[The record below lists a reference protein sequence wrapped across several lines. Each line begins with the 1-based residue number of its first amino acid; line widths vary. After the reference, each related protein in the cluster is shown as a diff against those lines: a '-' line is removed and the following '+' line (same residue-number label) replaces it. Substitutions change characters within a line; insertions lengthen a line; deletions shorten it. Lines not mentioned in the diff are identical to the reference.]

1 MSKVQNMSVQS
12 FIRNETT
19 QKRINDLIGSRT
31 PQLTTSLMTAL
42 NSNDK
47 LAQCTPTSVLNAA
60 LTAASM
66 DLPINPN
73 LGFAYIIPYERKFKE
88 KDENNRDVWVTVSE
102 AQFQIGYKG
111 IIQLAQ
117 RSGFYKTINAS
128 DVREG
133 EIKGRN
139 RLTGEI
145 EFDWIEDTDERNN
158 KPIIGFV
165 GYLGLTSGFE
175 KTLYMSLAE
184 IEAHAMEYSKSYA
197 YDKQKGYTNSNWTT
211 NFSAMAIKTV
221 LKLLISKYGPMNT
234 QMQEAII
241 KDQAVIDGDAVVYPD
256 NDKPDFKLLTPAE
269 KTMTRHT
276 GWINKRFN
284 DLGYTSELERKGF
297 IKTVLKKETF
307 DTPQEAEEVTEALN
321 LEEESRQPA

>member
-1 MSKVQNMSVQS
+1 MSEVATMSVQA
-12 FIRNETT
+12 FIRNEST
-19 QKRINDLIGSRT
+19 QKRIADLIGSRA
-31 PQLTTSLMTAL
+31 PQLTTSLVTAL
-42 NSNDK
+42 NNNES
-47 LAQCTPTSVLNAA
+47 LANCSPQSVLNAA

-73 LGFAYIIPYERKFKE
+73 LGFAYIIPYGK
-88 KDENNRDVWVTVSE
+88 V

-145 EFDWIEDTDERNN
+145 DFEWIEDADERAK
-158 KPIIGFV
+158 KPVIGFV
-165 GYLGLTSGFE
+165 GYFELMNGFR
-175 KTLYMSLAE
+175 KTLYMSVPE
-184 IEAHAMEYSKSYA
+184 IEAHAFEYSKSYA
-197 YDKQKGYTNSNWTT
+197 YDKSKGYSSSNWTT

-221 LKLLISKYGPMNT
+221 LKLLISKYGPQNT
-234 QMQEAII
+234 MLQEAMV
-241 KDQAVIDGDAVVYPD
+241 KDQAVIEGDEVIYPD
-256 NDKPDFKLLTPAE
+256 NDKPEFLKLTATE
-269 KTMTRHT
+269 KTMTRHE

-284 DLGYTSELERKGF
+284 DLGYASDIERKGF
-297 IKTVLKKETF
+297 IKSVLKKDTF
-307 DTPQEAEEVTEALN
+307 DTPAEAEEVNEALN
-321 LEEESRQPA
+321 VEEEARQLAAS